1 VWHHPASKELLTER
15 MSIDDVPVNIHSIEL
30 PKLSSK
36 DYLFFAIQALA
47 YVASGLWVGMAPQPI
62 SQPAPDPTTQSPVIY
77 SHYKKL
83 PEPVEIIASDLEST
97 PMMAVK

>member
-1 VWHHPASKELLTER
+1 
-15 MSIDDVPVNIHSIEL
+15 MSIDDVPVNIHYIEI

-62 SQPAPDPTTQSPVIY
+62 SQSEPNAPAQSPVIY
-77 SHYKKL
+77 SHDKKL
-83 PEPVEIIASDLEST
+83 PEPVEFSAFDLDST
-97 PMMAVK
+97 PALLDSHRLHSYSLSD